1 MFSSWFLVFVCLCP
15 HVSISDAKLYIFVH
29 MKNLGRGMYS
39 NIANELVISGPTL
52 GTSSLQHC
60 ILWHLCIKFAASA
73 FVPPSC
79 SAVTTVVSL
88 FKTLMMSLDT
98 HTCCW
103 DVCVCSVYLWHHML
117 CLQLIFTCVHT
128 CIVSHYNFPYLNTT
142 WYFHPGL
149 ADCRQA
155 CIYASILDHWLLSD
169 CSLSVHKCIVKIL
182 AQLCY
187 TFPQSFFFPWPP

>member
-117 CLQLIFTCVHT
+117 CLQLIFTCVYT
-128 CIVSHYNFPYLNTT
+128 CIVSHYKHVPFCT
-142 WYFHPGL
+142 WTPLGTFTQVWQTVDRHASMP
-149 ADCRQA
+149 AFWIIDC
-155 CIYASILDHWLLSD
+155 
-169 CSLSVHKCIVKIL
+169 
-182 AQLCY
+182 
-187 TFPQSFFFPWPP
+187 